1 MITPTIRDVIK
12 QIRPI
17 YEQPAAKL
25 IANREYAQRIA
36 NMLHENGGISNA
48 NIVAIA
54 EKATILKLHDLFRV
68 S

>member
-1 MITPTIRDVIK
+1 MSITPTIRAVIK

-25 IANREYAQRIA
+25 IANREYAQCIA
-36 NMLHENGGISNA
+36 NMLHENG